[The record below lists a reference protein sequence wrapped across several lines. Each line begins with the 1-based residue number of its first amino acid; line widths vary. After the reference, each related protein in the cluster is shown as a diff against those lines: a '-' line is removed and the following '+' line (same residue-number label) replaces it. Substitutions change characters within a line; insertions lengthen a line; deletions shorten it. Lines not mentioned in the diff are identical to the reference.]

1 MNKNAKVT
9 SIILILMFA
18 VFFIIFSTPEANP
31 FVLIEI
37 RVYVDSIG
45 NLVSPIKRTATTDTI
60 NMGDGTMKDIIY
72 PGVANVRNYL
82 GEYATYETLTFFTK
96 NSTTSFTNENTT
108 EFSLIWIFDTDYNEV
123 DFDFY

>member
-37 RVYVDSIG
+37 RVYVDHVG

-60 NMGDGTMKDIIY
+60 NMGDGTMKDVIY
-72 PGVANVRNYL
+72 PGVVNVRNYL

-96 NSTTSFTNENTT
+96 NSTTSSPIESTLFSTFIT
-108 EFSLIWIFDTDYNEV
+108 EFFLIVSII
-123 DFDFY
+123 